1 MIDILDVWLLWV
13 SNAPKFKAIHVGI
26 KSMEKLPEFVSWTWP
41 EFAVDFPRNVCPK
54 LWAYP
59 NFGGVKQW
67 NYHFADCP
75 SMRGTSFERT
85 CNMLLLHLPKIS
97 DGPPGAHF
105 PCWTISF
112 SKPKRPGRLGS
123 WMRRDHAKTDLAVR
137 NFALPFAVGIT
148 CQLGDGNIIR
158 SMVLGPNQA
167 TEKISRYEMSQR
179 ASAET
184 AREFVHIQRWQCAIQ
199 SCWHCHGFTRESIE
213 SFFVCYFTTSGYF
226 FIRRQRCLTWKT
238 CFPSL
243 ELCWLASNMAE
254 ASGRIFPI
262 KILKWNQLISYN
274 ISDKIWKLQKTNS
287 FRI

>member
-1 MIDILDVWLLWV
+1 MYAL
-13 SNAPKFKAIHVGI
+13 SF
-26 KSMEKLPEFVSWTWP
+26 
-41 EFAVDFPRNVCPK
+41 
-54 LWAYP
+54 WAYP

-105 PCWTISF
+105 PCWTNSFFWAYPRAPSRF

-199 SCWHCHGFTRESIE
+199 SCWHCLPWFHARKLFCMLFDNKWLFFYQKVKVLDMENLLSITRAM
-213 SFFVCYFTTSGYF
+213 
-226 FIRRQRCLTWKT
+226 LT
-238 CFPSL
+238 C
-243 ELCWLASNMAE
+243 
-254 ASGRIFPI
+254 
-262 KILKWNQLISYN
+262 
-274 ISDKIWKLQKTNS
+274 
-287 FRI
+287 